1 MKDMYKKLIL
11 VVLAIAVLVGS
22 WYLIISPIRDETA
35 SINSQI
41 STRRTYYNQLL
52 EKEAN
57 RQQYIDDTEA
67 YQVMYDQK
75 MDEFPSNLDQ
85 EYQIEFVQGIRN
97 NENIDYD
104 VNAQG
109 MAEETAFYTLGGTNS
124 EGTVS
129 DTEETDTETTESAA
143 ADGYTCY
150 TSAMTLSYTGSYAG
164 VKAFVDYVASYKY
177 RMTIDSVSVSL
188 GDNEDEYVGSMT
200 VNLYSIV
207 GGDRDEHPDIDVD
220 DIDTG
225 VDNLFTSGSASASV
239 SKYAEDN
246 GAAIE
251 SDYDIYVTLN
261 PSSSDT
267 SAKIVGLKSG
277 GATVTSSK
285 NTSEVMTVQVSQEG
299 DVYTVVYGIGADTQ
313 TQEFEPGEDLTMLI
327 QSSELKDDSDA
338 NAISL
343 SIENTSD
350 MTLYVKVADDSSA
363 NRVKITNKAGSVI
376 VYK

>member
-129 DTEETDTETTESAA
+129 DAEETDTETTESTA

-150 TSAMTLSYTGSYAG
+150 TAAMTFSYPGSYAG
-164 VKAFVDYVASYKY
+164 GKAFVDYVASYKY

-299 DVYTVVYGIGADTQ
+299 DVYTVVYGIGADTH